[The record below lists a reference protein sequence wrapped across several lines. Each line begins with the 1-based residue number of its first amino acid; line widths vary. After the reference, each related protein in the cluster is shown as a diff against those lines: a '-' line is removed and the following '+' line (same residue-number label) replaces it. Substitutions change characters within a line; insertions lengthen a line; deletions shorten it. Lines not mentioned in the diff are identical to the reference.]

1 MKDEIVILM
10 ATFNGEL
17 YIEAQIDSIIHEFNL
32 YDKHNLITEKV
43 LIDLVNKLNLLKPL
57 DYNDDN
63 YEPKPQKNEISLE
76 SNDKVMVKKQK
87 KDNLEKDSDKKST
100 SKSNDSNDN
109 NVVGIIRQD
118 DPLININNKSRYNV
132 NTNYASDNKGDL
144 NTKVKLFPKL
154 TDTSSIATLL
164 TGIVT
169 ILSSIIFY
177 KKRK

>member
-1 MKDEIVILM
+1 M
-10 ATFNGEL
+10 
-17 YIEAQIDSIIHEFNL
+17 
-32 YDKHNLITEKV
+32 
-43 LIDLVNKLNLLKPL
+43 LKPL

-132 NTNYASDNKGDL
+132 DVRMISWTRFGR
-144 NTKVKLFPKL
+144 
-154 TDTSSIATLL
+154 I
-164 TGIVT
+164 
-169 ILSSIIFY
+169 
-177 KKRK
+177 